1 MNKKAFFSLLAS
13 TLLFFSVKV
22 VLAGDP
28 ELFIETSTGK
38 NSVCAGVN
46 LSLTG
51 HSLENDYTIAE
62 HRWESSTPG
71 IIAATK
77 DQHAFVNTLETGI
90 HIITYSVIDDKGN
103 SFSTQISVRVLELPG
118 NSILVNQKDIID
130 LNEIHLPAHLSA
142 GEQNYGLKYQWFRD
156 NRKIEGA
163 RSSEYKAMEAGSYRL
178 MITSSEGCNSYSPA
192 ITIR

>member
-38 NSVCAGVN
+38 NTVCAGVN

-51 HSLENDYTIAE
+51 HSLNSDNTITQ

-77 DQHAFVNTLETGI
+77 NHHAIINTHETGS
-90 HIITYSVIDDKGN
+90 HIITYSFIDDSGN
-103 SFSTQISVRVLELPG
+103 SFSTQITIRVMELPG
-118 NSILVNQKDIID
+118 NGILVNQKDAFD
-130 LNEIHLPAHLSA
+130 FTEIRQPAELTA
-142 GEQNYGLKYQWFRD
+142 REQNHGFSYQWFRD

-163 RSSEYKAMEAGSYRL
+163 TASEYNAVETGSYRL

-192 ITIR
+192 IIIR